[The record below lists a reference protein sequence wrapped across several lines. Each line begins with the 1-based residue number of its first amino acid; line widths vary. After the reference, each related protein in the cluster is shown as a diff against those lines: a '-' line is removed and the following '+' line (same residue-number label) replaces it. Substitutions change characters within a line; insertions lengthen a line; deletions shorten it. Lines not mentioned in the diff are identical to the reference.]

1 MSARASEQ
9 GNGTRDSPTNL
20 ARYIWSSVRHSY
32 SYKWICDTVTTRQLP
47 LPLPPFDRHLHNN
60 FLLNILSPN
69 TLSPLHI
76 PPFVPRFSRTNK
88 NNMAN
93 KPFFVI
99 VPGASQNP
107 AHYGYLSHLLQAA
120 GYPVFSALLP
130 SVGAAGKISA
140 EDDTKYVRDSMLIPI
155 LDHEEH
161 DIIIVMHS
169 YSSVP
174 GSAAA
179 ANLGKAERAAQGKK
193 SGVIGQIYISAL
205 LPKGGDGKD
214 VVGAFG
220 GQYPPHI
227 RPDVSYDS
235 HGLPLHKTDVFC
247 PADNEPTSL
256 R

>member
-1 MSARASEQ
+1 M
-9 GNGTRDSPTNL
+9 G
-20 ARYIWSSVRHSY
+20 
-32 SYKWICDTVTTRQLP
+32 
-47 LPLPPFDRHLHNN
+47 
-60 FLLNILSPN
+60 
-69 TLSPLHI
+69 
-76 PPFVPRFSRTNK
+76 
-88 NNMAN
+88 N

-130 SVGAAGKISA
+130 SVGAAGQVSA
-140 EDDTKYVRDSMLIPI
+140 EDDAKYVRESMLIPV

-161 DIIIVMHS
+161 DVIILMHS

-179 ANLGKAERAAQGKK
+179 KGLGKAERKAQGKAT
-193 SGVIGQIYISAL
+193 GVIGQIYISAL

-220 GQYPPHI
+220 GHYPPHI
-227 RPDVSYDS
+227 RPDVSLVTHITIS
-235 HGLPLHKTDVFC
+235 SELMCTISGPSQSSPL
-247 PADNEPTSL
+247 
-256 R
+256 